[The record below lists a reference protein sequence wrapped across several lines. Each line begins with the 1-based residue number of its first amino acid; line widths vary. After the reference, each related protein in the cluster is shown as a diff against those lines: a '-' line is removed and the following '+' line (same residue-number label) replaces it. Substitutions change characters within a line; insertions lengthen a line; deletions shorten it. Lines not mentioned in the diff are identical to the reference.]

1 MMEKKLSTR
10 EEQAIDWLKNEIQ
23 KDQTELDKEKQ
34 RFIESLKDF
43 KKEEIA
49 KPKEKLTLW
58 KKIKKVQNNFRKID
72 RGHKKF
78 SIDMSGVEHVFI
90 HEDSVMFPVEEP
102 KKEERPKQTQSTLK
116 RFLSRFVSRGS
127 SVK

>member
-1 MMEKKLSTR
+1 MEENQKS
-10 EEQAIDWLKNEIQ
+10 IDGILENLALIT
-23 KDQTELDKEKQ
+23 DGMQTLFPNGKMICVFELND
-34 RFIESLKDF
+34 KDF
-43 KKEEIA
+43 
-49 KPKEKLTLW
+49 
-58 KKIKKVQNNFRKID
+58 KKVQNNFRKID